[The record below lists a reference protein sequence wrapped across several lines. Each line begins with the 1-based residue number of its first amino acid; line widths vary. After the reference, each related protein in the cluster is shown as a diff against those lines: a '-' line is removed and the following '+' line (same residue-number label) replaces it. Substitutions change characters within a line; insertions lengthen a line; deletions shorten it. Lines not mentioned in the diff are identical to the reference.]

1 MTMTAD
7 LRFPVGKFVRPDSL
21 SPEQRTAAVRTI
33 AEAPAKVRAALAG
46 LNERQLDTPYRP
58 DGWTVRQ
65 VVHHLA
71 DSHMNALTRFKL
83 GLTEE
88 MPTIKPYDEAKWAE
102 LADGTSPLV
111 NESVRLLEALHARWV
126 YLLERMKPG
135 DFSRKINH
143 PEWKQPMSLDTLLA
157 LYEWHSRHHVAHIT
171 ELRRREGW

>member
-1 MTMTAD
+1 MTTD

-21 SPEQRTAAVRTI
+21 SPDQRRAAIKTI
-33 AEAPAKVRAALAG
+33 SELPAKLKAALSG
-46 LNERQLDTPYRP
+46 LSEQQLDTPYRP

-71 DSHMNALTRFKL
+71 DSHMNALVRLKL

-102 LADGTSPLV
+102 LEDGRSKLTD
-111 NESVRLLEALHARWV
+111 ESVALLTGLHARWSF
-126 YLLERMKPG
+126 LLEHMKPD

-143 PEWKQPMSLDTLLA
+143 PEWKQPMTLDTLTA